1 MMDRYTLEHETL
13 PDVRR
18 AIRDI
23 GMLRAES
30 GGVPRDP
37 TAAEVAQ
44 DARDALYT
52 LLGLVHDLADQL
64 NASNR

>member
-1 MMDRYTLEHETL
+1 VMDRYTLEHDML

-23 GMLRAES
+23 GMLRNGES
-30 GGVPRDP
+30 P

-44 DARDALYT
+44 DTRDALYA
-52 LLGLVHDLADQL
+52 LLGLVHDLADVQL
-64 NASNR
+64 TATGSPS

>member
-1 MMDRYTLEHETL
+1 MDRYTFEHETL
-13 PDVRR
+13 PDARR

-23 GMLRAES
+23 GMLRNGA
-30 GGVPRDP
+30 DP

-52 LLGLVHDLADQL
+52 LLGIIHDLQEQVFAPG
-64 NASNR
+64 S